1 MIEKKHSAK
10 HIPQI
15 VFLIPS
21 LAGGVGTVM
30 GRLAG
35 GVSKNECSVE
45 IWTISN
51 ECDLDVEE
59 LEENIKLVSFNA
71 SRALFALPKILWRLN
86 QQQPDVILSTSFHI
100 NCIILFAQAL
110 LNTKTKLF
118 ISEHT
123 ALLDALDS
131 VGRAKKFIISKLIKT
146 LYPKADGWIGIS
158 DTIARQIEK
167 VAGLPAQS
175 VNRIYN
181 PVISSA
187 IHAKSRQDVA
197 HPFFETGLPV
207 ILGVGRLSPEKDFT
221 NLIEA
226 FYLVQREIPAQLLIL
241 GDGPERLALERLVQE
256 RHIKTCTSF
265 AGYVK
270 NPYPYFSKA
279 DLFVLSS
286 LREGLPTVL
295 IEALALNVPVVS
307 TDTASGAHEILKNGK
322 LGTLVPTGNPEQL
335 AQGILNALKSPKKVH
350 NKALLE
356 YDVAFASKAYINY
369 LLPERAC

>member
-1 MIEKKHSAK
+1 MIDKKYSAK
-10 HIPQI
+10 HIPKI
-15 VFLIPS
+15 VFLVPC
-21 LAGGVGTVM
+21 LAGGVGSVM
-30 GRLAG
+30 GRLATG
-35 GVSKNECSVE
+35 ISKNGCAVE

-51 ECDLDVEE
+51 DCDLDVEE

-71 SRALFALPKILWRLN
+71 SRALFALPRILWRLN
-86 QQQPDVILSTSFHI
+86 QQQPDVILSAFFHV

-110 LNTKTKLF
+110 LNTRTRLF

-123 ALLDALDS
+123 ALVDALDS
-131 VGRAKKFIISKLIKT
+131 VGRAKKIIISKLIKI

-158 DTIARQIEK
+158 DTIARQIEE
-167 VAGLPAQS
+167 VAGLPVQS

-181 PVISSA
+181 PVISPV
-187 IHAKSRQDVA
+187 IYTKSKQDVA
-197 HPFFETGLPV
+197 HPFLETGLPV

-226 FYLVQREIPAQLLIL
+226 FYLVQQKIPAQLLIL
-241 GDGPERLALERLVQE
+241 GDGPERLALERLVQK

-265 AGYVK
+265 TGYVK

-307 TDTASGAHEILKNGK
+307 TDTASGAQEILKNGK

-335 AQGILNALKSPKKVH
+335 AQGILSALNSPKKEH
-350 NKALLE
+350 NEALLE
-356 YDVAFASKAYINY
+356 YDVAFASEAYMNY
-369 LLPERAC
+369 LLPKRAC